1 MSLSEHQLLKVL
13 IALAVLVVVSRGFGE
28 LARRARLPEVVGQL
42 LAGVVLGPSLL
53 GLAAPGAESWLFSD
67 PGVGNSLSAFSWVG
81 AVLLLLLGGLEVDLA
96 VIRAKARVGI
106 LAAAGAILPSI
117 AVGIGFGTLAL
128 GQSLASATFL
138 GVVLSVTAVTV
149 TTAFLLEQGL
159 GRRDYAQ
166 VILVSGVISELVVW
180 LLVPVVSALYGPAGA
195 PLPAGIDAA
204 LSIVGVFLLLMTF
217 GRRITFWIMRRCA
230 DTLRIRRA
238 PISLVLVL
246 TLAAS
251 ALTQALGLHPLLGA
265 FIVGLLLVGAP
276 RVNPPLIQSV
286 RTMTLGFFAPIFF
299 TLAGMRVDVTG
310 LGGPAAIVAVVGLF
324 AAMGLV
330 KFAFTAAGARLGGLR
345 GRPVALVGLG
355 SNFRGG
361 TDVIVASVGTTLG
374 FLSTR
379 VYTLYALGAL
389 LTLVVFTPLLSALA
403 RATSPT
409 EAELRRLAREELQRG
424 GYVPTLERIVVPL
437 LEGLPSPLAAVVVER
452 LSIAR
457 RAQRLVL
464 DVIEVEVHDAASPQ
478 FPSALAAGT
487 QAVTAPPAN
496 ARLDL
501 TGLLAAAARS
511 DLVVAV
517 APDAREHSSFRSGSF
532 HHRLVTEVSSDVLLM
547 VADHAEAS
555 WDAIR
560 RILVP
565 CDGLA
570 PSTAA
575 SDLAVALAPAPDTEL
590 VIFHAV
596 RPPGPGESVRDDA
609 RQAGT
614 DLASAIATR
623 LSNAGVRATHR
634 VAAATTPSAAILAEL
649 ESAAYGLVVLGGVR
663 RGGARSLGLGPNVH
677 NVLAGSRT
685 PAAVLV
691 VNQPPPRS

>member
-28 LARRARLPEVVGQL
+28 LSRRARLPEVVGQL

-53 GLAAPGAESWLFSD
+53 GVAAPGAESWLFND

-96 VIRAKARVGI
+96 VIRAKARVGV
-106 LAAAGAILPSI
+106 LAAAGAIVPSI
-117 AVGIGFGTLAL
+117 GVGVAFGVLAL

-180 LLVPVVSALYGPAGA
+180 LLVPVVSALFGPSGA
-195 PLPAGIDAA
+195 PLSAGIDAA
-204 LSIVGVFLLLMTF
+204 LSIVGVFLLLMTV
-217 GRRITFWIMRRCA
+217 GRRLAFWIMRRCA
-230 DTLRIRRA
+230 DTLRIRRS
-238 PISLVLVL
+238 PISVVLAL

-286 RTMTLGFFAPIFF
+286 RTVTLGFYAPIFF
-299 TLAGMRVDVTG
+299 TLAGTRVDVTG
-310 LGGPAAIVAVVGLF
+310 LGGPGAIVSVVGLF
-324 AAMGLV
+324 ATMGVV
-330 KFAFTAAGARLGGLR
+330 KFAFTAAGAHLGGLR
-345 GRPVALVGLG
+345 GRPVVLVGLG

-379 VYTLYALGAL
+379 VYTLYALAAL
-389 LTLVVFTPLLSALA
+389 LTLVVFTPLLSVLA

-409 EAELRRLAREELQRG
+409 EAERRRLAREEVQRG
-424 GYVPTLERIVVPL
+424 GYLPTLERIVVPILDSL
-437 LEGLPSPLAAVVVER
+437 LSPLADRVIDR
-452 LSIAR
+452 LAATR
-457 RAQRLVL
+457 HAQRLVL
-464 DVIEVEVHDAASPQ
+464 DVTKVAVSDDASSQ
-478 FPSALAAGT
+478 H
-487 QAVTAPPAN
+487 PPARPTDTP
-496 ARLDL
+496 AEAPTPALPRLDL
-501 TGLLAAAARS
+501 SELLAAAARS
-511 DLVVAV
+511 DLIVAA
-517 APDAREHSSFRSGSF
+517 APDARERSSFRSGSF
-532 HHRLVTEVSSDVLLM
+532 HHRLVTEASSDVLLL
-547 VADHAEAS
+547 VADHRETA
-555 WDAIR
+555 WDTMT

-565 CDGLA
+565 FDGLA

-575 SDLAVALAPAPDTEL
+575 SDLAVALAPGLDTEL

-596 RPPGPGESVRDDA
+596 RPPGPDEPVTDEA

-614 DLASAIATR
+614 ELTSSMATR
-623 LSNAGVRATHR
+623 LSNAGVRATHP
-634 VAAATTPSAAILAEL
+634 VATATTPGEAILAEL
-649 ESAAYGLVVLGGVR
+649 ESAAYGLVVLGGMR
-663 RGGARSLGLGPNVH
+663 RGGPRSLGLGPTIH
-677 NVLAGSRT
+677 DVLSGGRT
-685 PAAVLV
+685 PAALLI
-691 VNQPPPRS
+691 VNHSHPR